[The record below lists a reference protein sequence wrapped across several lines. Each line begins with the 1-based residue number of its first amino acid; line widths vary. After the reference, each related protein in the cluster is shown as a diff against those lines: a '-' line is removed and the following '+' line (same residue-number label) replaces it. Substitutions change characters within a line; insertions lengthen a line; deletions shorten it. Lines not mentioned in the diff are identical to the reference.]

1 MGINL
6 GSLCREPPKLT
17 LLTSGNPGDEGA
29 PALAGGGEMV
39 RKVTFDL
46 KLYLRLAGSPPPLT
60 RTPKTRVARF
70 GEPRTQGRLC
80 CGSHK
85 LVGDVD
91 PYTGKSVA
99 ILRYIWLLT
108 QQQIIDF
115 ACKIV
120 MKDAKIL
127 RYARG

>member
-1 MGINL
+1 MGRLRWAGVCSGARSAPLHKLERSRGGAMGINL

-46 KLYLRLAGSPPPLT
+46 KLFLRLAGSPPPLT

-85 LVGDVD
+85 LVGAHCVR
-91 PYTGKSVA
+91 PYPWGK
-99 ILRYIWLLT
+99 
-108 QQQIIDF
+108 
-115 ACKIV
+115 
-120 MKDAKIL
+120 
-127 RYARG
+127 

>member
-1 MGINL
+1 MGRLRWADGCSDAHSAPLHKLERSRGGAMGINL

-85 LVGDVD
+85 LVGFHYVR
-91 PYTGKSVA
+91 PCSWEK
-99 ILRYIWLLT
+99 
-108 QQQIIDF
+108 
-115 ACKIV
+115 
-120 MKDAKIL
+120 
-127 RYARG
+127 